1 LTQAT
6 ILVTDGEQRSALAV
20 VRSLGRAGHRAVV
33 CSARPAPLAGAS
45 RHCSATHRVP
55 EPSVDAGAFVEAV
68 ARIVDLEGAD
78 ILLPLTDTSAP
89 LLLGLRARRPNLRIP
104 FPSLSTYESV
114 SDKAE
119 LARVAAEQ
127 GVPVP
132 RQIVLA
138 AAGEEDPSSIARRVA
153 EKLGWP
159 VVLKPARSAVQSQG
173 SVRKFG
179 VRTAFAPDS
188 LKAELGGFPPEAYPI
203 LVQERIA
210 GEGLGAF
217 LLGDAEGRLLAS
229 FAHRRIREK
238 PPTGGV
244 SVYRE
249 SVPLRDDLREYSE
262 RILSRVRWPGA
273 LMLEFKED
281 ASTGTPYLMEANGR
295 FWGSLQLAVDA
306 GVDFPRLLVES
317 ALGCA
322 VAPVHSYRLGV
333 RSRWLW
339 GDFDHLLWIL
349 RAPRGYRSMHPD
361 LPSRLRAVSRF
372 LVPWRPGDRCEV
384 LRLSDPRPFL
394 RESVQWIQDV
404 IAQ

>member
-33 CSARPAPLAGAS
+33 CSARPEPLAGAS

-153 EKLGWP
+153 EA
-159 VVLKPARSAVQSQG
+159 ARLQIPK
-173 SVRKFG
+173 R
-179 VRTAFAPDS
+179 
-188 LKAELGGFPPEAYPI
+188 
-203 LVQERIA
+203 
-210 GEGLGAF
+210 
-217 LLGDAEGRLLAS
+217 
-229 FAHRRIREK
+229 AHR
-238 PPTGGV
+238 PPPRAPASGPPD
-244 SVYRE
+244 RR
-249 SVPLRDDLREYSE
+249 PLR
-262 RILSRVRWPGA
+262 A
-273 LMLEFKED
+273 
-281 ASTGTPYLMEANGR
+281 
-295 FWGSLQLAVDA
+295 
-306 GVDFPRLLVES
+306 
-317 ALGCA
+317 
-322 VAPVHSYRLGV
+322 
-333 RSRWLW
+333 
-339 GDFDHLLWIL
+339 
-349 RAPRGYRSMHPD
+349 
-361 LPSRLRAVSRF
+361 
-372 LVPWRPGDRCEV
+372 
-384 LRLSDPRPFL
+384 
-394 RESVQWIQDV
+394 
-404 IAQ
+404 